1 MLAGMSRR
9 LWIVCAI
16 AVLIATRVLGVH
28 LHVGPLDQAV
38 AAGGTLPVHSDLLGG
53 HAHDPADPA
62 ERDSSG
68 QLDIQATVL
77 TKLADADLPPLG
89 LLLLA
94 SLLLLAPPQR
104 LPVPTHRP
112 RPPRSQPGALRPPL
126 RAPPVPV

>member
-1 MLAGMSRR
+1 MSRR

-28 LHVGPLDQAV
+28 LHFGPLDPAV
-38 AAGGTLPVHSDLLGG
+38 AAGGTSPVHSDLLGG
-53 HAHDPADPA
+53 HAHDPADPS

-94 SLLLLAPPQR
+94 VLLLIGPQR
-104 LPVPTHRP
+104 LPAPAQRP
-112 RPPRSQPGALRPPL
+112 QPPRSLPGALRPPL
-126 RAPPVPV
+126 RAPPTPV